1 MLEDAS
7 FWALVGLI
15 LFFALVA
22 YLGAFG
28 AIARSLDGRAT
39 RIRRELDE
47 ARDLKEEAKQQLA
60 EFQRRRREAE
70 GEARDIVAA
79 AEREAQSIV
88 AEARAKSE
96 DYIARRTK
104 AAELKISQAE
114 HDAIAEVKA
123 SAVSIAIDAASRI
136 LADKKLGADAAMTE
150 RSIEEVRRRLN

>member
-1 MLEDAS
+1 MLEDNS

-15 LFFALVA
+15 IFLALVW
-22 YLGAFG
+22 YLKAPQKV
-28 AIARSLDGRAT
+28 AQSIDDRSARIQRD
-39 RIRRELDE
+39 LDE
-47 ARDLKEEAKQQLA
+47 ARALKEEAKQQLA
-60 EFQRRRREAE
+60 EYQRRRREAE